1 MEFQT
6 LQVGPEAMPTLVLQQ
21 DIIYHLVILSIGSI
35 LTQIKE
41 EIVKHLHYK
50 EKVGIDTQR
59 GLANKIH
66 RTPWIYTQRIL
77 SALSPQTRGKGGG
90 KSLYLKT

>member
-41 EIVKHLHYK
+41 EIVRIQNQKFYKGFKH
-50 EKVGIDTQR
+50 
-59 GLANKIH
+59 
-66 RTPWIYTQRIL
+66 
-77 SALSPQTRGKGGG
+77 
-90 KSLYLKT
+90 